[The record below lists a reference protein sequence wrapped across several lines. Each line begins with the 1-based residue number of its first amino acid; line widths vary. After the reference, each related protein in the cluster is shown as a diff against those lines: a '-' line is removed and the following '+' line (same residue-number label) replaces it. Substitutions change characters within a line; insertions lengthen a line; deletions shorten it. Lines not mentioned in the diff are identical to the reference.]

1 MEFRGFPYEP
11 YSIQVDFMKALY
23 NSLNQGGVSIL
34 ESPTGTGKTLSIIC
48 STLQWVFDRRQ
59 QDKSKVQVQSPHHS
73 TDDAHIGSDDEPDWL
88 RNFVPIKDNLT
99 QEKKINKKLGFGE
112 CDRRRNRKES
122 CKDLFSRD
130 LEEDYEYE
138 SEEEG
143 ALGDGKSKR
152 KAGGISIGS
161 SSDEEGHEDGSDDEE
176 EEEKAFKIYFC
187 SRTHSQLSQFIKELR
202 KTLFSNEINV
212 VCLGSRKNFCINEE
226 VLKLGSSVRVK

>member
-1 MEFRGFPYEP
+1 VY
-11 YSIQVDFMKALY
+11 
-23 NSLNQGGVSIL
+23 
-34 ESPTGTGKTLSIIC
+34 
-48 STLQWVFDRRQ
+48 DRRQ
-59 QDKSKVQVQSPHHS
+59 QDRSKVQVQSPHHS

-88 RNFVPIKDNLT
+88 RNFVPNKDNLT
-99 QEKKINKKLGFGE
+99 QEKKINKKFGFGG

-130 LEEDYEYE
+130 YEEEDCNKRGENKCSRKKNDGVELSDDEFLLDEYE

-143 ALGDGKSKR
+143 ALGGGKSKR
-152 KAGGISIGS
+152 KAGGVSISS
-161 SSDEEGHEDGSDDEE
+161 SSDEEGEKDGSDGEEE

-212 VCLGSRKNFCINEE
+212 VCLGSRKNFCINEGTCI
-226 VLKLGSSVRVK
+226 LYFLH

>member
-59 QDKSKVQVQSPHHS
+59 QDKSKVQVQSPRHS

-130 LEEDYEYE
+130 LEEDCNKKGENK
-138 SEEEG
+138 S
-143 ALGDGKSKR
+143 LRKKNDGV
-152 KAGGISIGS
+152 
-161 SSDEEGHEDGSDDEE
+161 ELSDDE
-176 EEEKAFKIYFC
+176 FF
-187 SRTHSQLSQFIKELR
+187 
-202 KTLFSNEINV
+202 
-212 VCLGSRKNFCINEE
+212 
-226 VLKLGSSVRVK
+226 VR